1 MIAPWARMTLFVAM
15 LALAQIWTA
24 LAPSLARAQQAP
36 AIAGVRVTPD
46 TATVGDRLQLTIEV
60 DHDDAFT
67 VEGPGF
73 GENFGKLELIEIAD
87 PRTEIRDGARR
98 TTLGYT
104 LAAFV
109 TGTVE
114 LPPLSVRWRGAAGEG
129 AISTPAQTITIES
142 VLTPS
147 DDELRPLKPQLDIA
161 DQAPSPIVPVL
172 YVAIFAALTALGYV
186 LVSRA
191 ISARPT
197 TSTIAPEIV
206 RTPAEAARASLD
218 ALASSDAAQRDL
230 AQYYAT
236 IAATVR
242 RYLSE
247 RYGFPAYAM
256 TRTELQQHMTRE
268 ELGRWPA
275 RLTANL
281 LEQSDA
287 VQFAGFAPA
296 PERAEA
302 DLTAAYEIIE
312 LTQPEGAAAVSPK
325 TASASAE

>member
-1 MIAPWARMTLFVAM
+1 MLIASVAGAAVLAMM
-15 LALAQIWTA
+15 LAA
-24 LAPSLARAQQAP
+24 SLAHAQQAP
-36 AIAGVRVTPD
+36 AIVAVRVTPD
-46 TATVGDRLQLTIEV
+46 TATVGDRLELTIEV

-73 GENFGKLELIEIAD
+73 GENFGKLELIAIAD
-87 PRTEIRDGARR
+87 PRTEGHDGVSR
-98 TTLGYT
+98 TTFAYT

-109 TGTVE
+109 TGAVE
-114 LPPLSVRWRGAAGEG
+114 LPPLPVRWRGAAGEG
-129 AISTPAQTITIES
+129 ELSTPAQTITIES
-142 VLTPS
+142 VLAPG

-161 DQAPSPIVPVL
+161 DPAPPPIVPIIF
-172 YVAIFAALTALGYV
+172 VAAFAALTALGYV

-191 ISARPT
+191 LGARP
-197 TSTIAPEIV
+197 AGAAAVPEIAL
-206 RTPAEAARASLD
+206 TPTEAARASLD
-218 ALASSDAAQRDL
+218 ALAAAAAAGRDL
-230 AQYYAT
+230 AWYYAS

-256 TRTELQQHMTRE
+256 TRTELQRHMTRE

-281 LEQSDA
+281 LEQCDA
-287 VQFAGFAPA
+287 VQFAGFSPA
-296 PERAEA
+296 PERADA

-312 LTQPEGAAAVSPK
+312 LTQPEGEESATSETAA
-325 TASASAE
+325 ASAE

>member
-1 MIAPWARMTLFVAM
+1 
-15 LALAQIWTA
+15 
-24 LAPSLARAQQAP
+24 
-36 AIAGVRVTPD
+36 VTPD
-46 TATVGDRLQLTIEV
+46 TATVGDRLELTIEV

-73 GENFGKLELIEIAD
+73 GDRFGKLELIAIAD
-87 PRTEIRDGARR
+87 PRTESHDGVSR
-98 TTLGYT
+98 TTFGYT

-109 TGTVE
+109 TGAVE
-114 LPPLSVRWRGAAGEG
+114 LPPLPVRWRGAAGEG
-129 AISTPAQTITIES
+129 EISTPAQTITIES
-142 VLTPS
+142 VLTPG
-147 DDELRPLKPQLDIA
+147 DDEPRPLKPQLDIA
-161 DQAPSPIVPVL
+161 DPAPSPFVPIA
-172 YVAIFAALTALGYV
+172 YVALFAALTALGYV

-191 ISARPT
+191 IGARPAAREA
-197 TSTIAPEIV
+197 APEIAM
-206 RTPAEAARASLD
+206 TPAEAARASLD
-218 ALASSDAAQRDL
+218 ALAAADATRRDL
-230 AQYYAT
+230 PWYYAS

-256 TRTELQQHMTRE
+256 TRTELQRHMTRE

-281 LEQSDA
+281 LEGCDS

-312 LTQPEGAAAVSPK
+312 LTQPVEETADSVEG
-325 TASASAE
+325 

>member
-1 MIAPWARMTLFVAM
+1 MAGVAILAM
-15 LALAQIWTA
+15 ALAA
-24 LAPSLARAQQAP
+24 SLAHAQEAP
-36 AIAGVRVTPD
+36 AIVAVRVTPD
-46 TATVGDRLQLTIEV
+46 TATVGDRLELTIEV

-73 GENFGKLELIEIAD
+73 GDSFGKLELIAIAD
-87 PRTEIRDGARR
+87 PRTESRGGVSR
-98 TTLGYT
+98 TTFGYT

-109 TGTVE
+109 TGMVE
-114 LPPLSVRWRGAAGEG
+114 LPPLPVRWRGAAGEG

-142 VLTPS
+142 VLTPG

-161 DQAPSPIVPVL
+161 DPAPSPIVPIV
-172 YVAIFAALTALGYV
+172 YVALFAALTALGYV

-191 ISARPT
+191 IGARPAGAAV
-197 TSTIAPEIV
+197 APEIAL
-206 RTPAEAARASLD
+206 TPAEAARAALD
-218 ALASSDAAQRDL
+218 ALAAADATGRDL
-230 AQYYAT
+230 AWYYAS

-242 RYLSE
+242 RYLSG

-256 TRTELQQHMTRE
+256 TRTELQRHMTRE
-268 ELGRWPA
+268 ELGRWLA

-281 LEQSDA
+281 LEQCDA

-312 LTQPEGAAAVSPK
+312 LTQPVTSQE
-325 TASASAE
+325 TATSASAD

>member
-1 MIAPWARMTLFVAM
+1 M
-15 LALAQIWTA
+15 LAMA
-24 LAPSLARAQQAP
+24 LAASLAHAQQAP
-36 AIAGVRVTPD
+36 TIAAVRITPD
-46 TATVGDRLQLTIEV
+46 RATVGDRLELIIEV
-60 DHDDAFT
+60 DHDGAFT

-73 GENFGKLELIEIAD
+73 GGNFGKLELIAIAD
-87 PRTEIRDGARR
+87 PRTESRDGVSR

-109 TGTVE
+109 TGAVE
-114 LPPLSVRWRGAAGEG
+114 LPPLPIRWRGAAGEG
-129 AISTPAQTITIES
+129 AISTPAQRITIES
-142 VLTPS
+142 VLTPG

-161 DQAPSPIVPVL
+161 DPAPPPVVPIV
-172 YVAIFAALTALGYV
+172 YVAVFAVLTALGYV

-191 ISARPT
+191 IGARPAGAAAA
-197 TSTIAPEIV
+197 SEIAL
-206 RTPAEAARASLD
+206 TPAEAARASLD
-218 ALASSDAAQRDL
+218 ALAASDTARHDL
-230 AQYYAT
+230 PRYYAT

-256 TRTELQQHMTRE
+256 TRTELQRHMTRE

-281 LEQSDA
+281 LEQCDA

-296 PERAEA
+296 PARAEA

-312 LTQPEGAAAVSPK
+312 LTQPVGEALLSPE
-325 TASASAE
+325 TVASTPAD

>member
-1 MIAPWARMTLFVAM
+1 MAAVAM
-15 LALAQIWTA
+15 FAIALAS
-24 LAPSLARAQQAP
+24 SLAHAQQAP
-36 AIAGVRVTPD
+36 AIVAVRVTPD
-46 TATVGDRLQLTIEV
+46 TATVGDRLELTIEV

-73 GENFGKLELIEIAD
+73 GDSFGKLELIAIAD
-87 PRTEIRDGARR
+87 PRTESHDGVSR
-98 TTLGYT
+98 TTFGYT

-109 TGTVE
+109 TGAVE
-114 LPPLSVRWRGAAGEG
+114 LPPLPVRWRGAAGEG
-129 AISTPAQTITIES
+129 EISTPAQTITIAS
-142 VLTPS
+142 VLTPG

-161 DQAPSPIVPVL
+161 DPAPPPIVPIA
-172 YVAIFAALTALGYV
+172 YVAVFAALTALGYV

-191 ISARPT
+191 IGTRPAAADA
-197 TSTIAPEIV
+197 APEIAL
-206 RTPAEAARASLD
+206 TPAEAARAALD
-218 ALASSDAAQRDL
+218 ALAAADAAGREL
-230 AQYYAT
+230 PRYYAS

-256 TRTELQQHMTRE
+256 TRTELQRHMTRE
-268 ELGRWPA
+268 GLGRWPA

-281 LEQSDA
+281 LEQCDA

-296 PERAEA
+296 PERANA

-312 LTQPEGAAAVSPK
+312 LTQPEASTTPETAA
-325 TASASAE
+325 ASAE